1 MERLATRFPRAH
13 EENTPKVRF
22 VETKWPDWS
31 IDLTKE
37 EFKGLHW
44 HRRDGEWY
52 AGRDLWAVQVSIF
65 NRSWHSQF
73 KLSFFSGANCDFT
86 RVHLRWWSTPAV
98 RTFPFQLQTK
108 CLPGEKT
115 MNQPFSSEFRQ
126 DDVPQYSSRPSSS
139 LAIQSAS
146 PRYHKNDPIKKK
158 KKKEHNLCQFE
169 IKAF

>member
-65 NRSWHSQF
+65 NQRWHF
-73 KLSFFSGANCDFT
+73 LKKVFFRGKLRLHQGPPKVVINS
-86 RVHLRWWSTPAV
+86 
-98 RTFPFQLQTK
+98 
-108 CLPGEKT
+108 
-115 MNQPFSSEFRQ
+115 SSEDISLSIADEMPSRWKKNYEPTFLLGIQAGRC
-126 DDVPQYSSRPSSS
+126 SSV
-139 LAIQSAS
+139 
-146 PRYHKNDPIKKK
+146 
-158 KKKEHNLCQFE
+158 F
-169 IKAF
+169 IKAFLFACNPICKSKVPQKLPHKEQEEEERT

>member
-108 CLPGEKT
+108 CLPGEKNYEPT
-115 MNQPFSSEFRQ
+115 FLLGIQAGRCSSVF
-126 DDVPQYSSRPSSS
+126 
-139 LAIQSAS
+139 
-146 PRYHKNDPIKKK
+146 
-158 KKKEHNLCQFE
+158 
-169 IKAF
+169 IKAFLFACNPICKSKVPQKWPHKEEEEERT